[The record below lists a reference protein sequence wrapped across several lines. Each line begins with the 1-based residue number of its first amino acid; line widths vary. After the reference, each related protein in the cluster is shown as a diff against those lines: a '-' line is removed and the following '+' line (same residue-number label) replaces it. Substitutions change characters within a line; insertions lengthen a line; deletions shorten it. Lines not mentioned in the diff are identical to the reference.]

1 MEMRKMS
8 TGSTETYTVLAR
20 RFRPQGFAEVVGQEH
35 ISQALRNA
43 IQSNRVAHAYL
54 FTGARG
60 VGKTSTARIL
70 AKALNCPT
78 AANGDPCN
86 ECEICDGIAA
96 GNDVDVLEID
106 GASNRGIDDIR
117 QLRANVN
124 VMSMRTKFKIYIIDE
139 VHMLTKDAF
148 NALLKTL
155 EEPPPNVKFVFCTT
169 EPHKVPD
176 TVLSRCQRFDFGTIE
191 TTSIR
196 DRLASIAASEGVE
209 VDDEALELVA
219 RRAAGSMRDSQSIFD
234 QLLAF
239 GEEHVTSVDVHRL
252 LGTASDDRLTQ
263 IAQALVER
271 DQAGALTAFHAA
283 LDDGV
288 QLGELTDQLLFYL
301 RDLMVLAAGAGQIEL
316 LSVAPGSR
324 EVLAGQSD
332 KWGLQTIVAAMQILS
347 DAKTRMQRVTYGRAL
362 AELALVRVAMLED
375 LVEIESVIEQLRSG
389 ASTQSSGA
397 EKKNES
403 VSPDRPGFSVPER
416 PSTEE
421 EVRAAQ
427 TETDSSRSTEISQS
441 TEFCATAPAFES
453 TATAVVNTEPQELET
468 GSNPTSDP
476 AEAPKVIAG
485 RVEFAPENADQI
497 WSEVVGEINDM
508 LKSHVKAGTRAA
520 ISAPNKL
527 ELTFP
532 RGYHFS
538 KRYCEKPEAITR
550 LEQIVARLTGQDVR
564 ISLALSDEGP
574 VGQASDGDTNAAN
587 SSRRR
592 EYKPREDEFVSS
604 IMSTFSAQVVRVDE
618 IAGLAEPSAGD

>member
-1 MEMRKMS
+1 MP

-43 IQSNRVAHAYL
+43 ILSNRVAHAYL

-78 AANGDPCN
+78 SVNGDPCN
-86 ECEICDGIAA
+86 ECEICDGISA
-96 GNDVDVLEID
+96 GNDVDVSEID

-139 VHMLTKDAF
+139 VHMLTKEAF

-169 EPHKVPD
+169 EPNKVPD
-176 TVLSRCQRFDFGTIE
+176 TILSRCQRFDFGTIE
-191 TTSIR
+191 TNSIR
-196 DRLASIAASEGVE
+196 DRLASIAVSEGVE

-252 LGTASDDRLTQ
+252 LGTASDDRLTE

-271 DQAGALTAFHAA
+271 DQAGALVALHAA
-283 LDDGV
+283 LDGGV

-316 LSVAPGSR
+316 LSVGPDSR
-324 EVLAGQSD
+324 EVLAGQAD

-362 AELALVRVAMLED
+362 AELALIRVALLED
-375 LVEIESVIEQLRSG
+375 LVDIESLIEQLRAG
-389 ASTQSSGA
+389 ASAQQSTGPGS
-397 EKKNES
+397 EKKNEP
-403 VSPDRPGFSVPER
+403 VRRDGPGLPASPMR
-416 PSTEE
+416 PSAEDAM
-421 EVRAAQ
+421 VAQ
-427 TETDSSRSTEISQS
+427 ANADFAGPTTSLQ
-441 TEFCATAPAFES
+441 TAESNAVAPTGDS
-453 TATAVVNTEPQELET
+453 TATAVVEAEYRESEPA
-468 GSNPTSDP
+468 SDP
-476 AEAPKVIAG
+476 TNASAETPKVIAG
-485 RVEFAPENADQI
+485 RVEFSPENADQI
-497 WSEVVGEINDM
+497 WSDVVGEINDM
-508 LKSHVKAGTRAA
+508 LKSHVKAVTRAA

-538 KRYCEKPEAITR
+538 KRYCEKPEAIAR
-550 LEQIVARLTGQDVR
+550 MEQIVARLTGQDVR

-574 VGQASDGDTNAAN
+574 AAQTSAGDTDAAS

-592 EYKPREDEFVSS
+592 VYRPEDDEFVSS

-618 IAGLAEPSAGD
+618 IAGTAEPSAGD